1 MASSRSSK
9 DTPKCA
15 VLKCEND
22 SARSISAK
30 KAGNIL
36 KLDLGAK
43 EKKAHLCKEH
53 YKEFRKATKK
63 DRKMEILGRK

>member
-9 DTPKCA
+9 DTPKC
-15 VLKCEND
+15 VVKKCDND

-36 KLDLGAK
+36 ELDLNTK
-43 EKKAHLCKEH
+43 EKKAHLCKDH

-63 DRKMEILGRK
+63 DRKLDILARK